1 MKTEFSLFFTTC
13 IITKDVTIMK
23 KYLIYLH
30 TIPQKYDMEDER

>member
-13 IITKDVTIMK
+13 ILTKMRYND

>member
-1 MKTEFSLFFTTC
+1 MKTEFSLIFTTC
-13 IITKDVTIMK
+13 IITKMCYNG

>member
-13 IITKDVTIMK
+13 IITKMRYNG

>member
-13 IITKDVTIMK
+13 IITKMRYNE
-23 KYLIYLH
+23 KYLIYLQ

>member
-13 IITKDVTIMK
+13 IITKMCYNE

-30 TIPQKYDMEDER
+30 TIPQKYGMEDKR

>member
-13 IITKDVTIMK
+13 IITKMCYNG

>member
-13 IITKDVTIMK
+13 ILTKMCYK
-23 KYLIYLH
+23 GKYVMYLQ

>member
-13 IITKDVTIMK
+13 IITKMRYND

-30 TIPQKYDMEDER
+30 TIPHKYDMEDER